1 MAVNNGTRH
10 LPELPVWARLP
21 SLMQRRSTPAFPA
34 GTEFWFDPAEQI
46 VVDGRCYAVELD
58 GAQMVA
64 RLSVDSEGKLLAQP
78 IDCAVG
84 PAALLTNT
92 RVNVLGRLVRYAG
105 PVV

>member
-10 LPELPVWARLP
+10 PPELPAWSRLP
-21 SLMQRRSTPAFPA
+21 SLMQRGGTPAFPA

-58 GAQMVA
+58 GAQIVA
-64 RLSVDSEGKLLAQP
+64 RLSMDSEGKLLAQP
-78 IDCAVG
+78 IDCAVD
-84 PAALLTNT
+84 PTALHTDT